1 MPIRS
6 IRATRRISLGIVQRF
21 KKMSMVWWYKTTQ
34 KITGTRMANFN
45 SKLLLRQNHQKSQWQ
60 LAWFFGVFSNT
71 CGHISQLPGSD
82 FTSLFFIR
90 SCVSSLLR
98 NYRLLQGCGNCGNLV
113 PSQVLFWFG
122 EHGHVVIRGG
132 QPESCCIVCK
142 ASSERKY
149 AINSNDRIVG
159 LLPLLWCTHTKW
171 KAVNFIP
178 QNVGA
183 H

>member
-6 IRATRRISLGIVQRF
+6 IRATRRISLGIIQRL
-21 KKMSMVWWYKTTQ
+21 KKWVWYSMVWWYKTTQ

-45 SKLLLRQNHQKSQWQ
+45 SNLLLRQNHQKSQWQ
-60 LAWFFGVFSNT
+60 LACFFGVFSNT

-98 NYRLLQGCGNCGNLV
+98 TGC
-113 PSQVLFWFG
+113 
-122 EHGHVVIRGG
+122 
-132 QPESCCIVCK
+132 CK
-142 ASSERKY
+142 AAVTAATCFRAKFCFGLASTDMSWWEEVNQSRVVLS
-149 AINSNDRIVG
+149 INSNDRTVG

-171 KAVNFIP
+171 KAVNSIP